1 MIAYRIKQF
10 VDGITARPLDN
21 GERATVD
28 TILDDR
34 LRPLFYGMN
43 TGDQRHCFKVY
54 NCGMLLWQRAAA
66 NSNLSAED
74 ISYYRGLLQRCCL
87 LHDVGRGNEMSPF
100 KKAIAVFLRK
110 CVPGYTKS
118 LAEKAKN
125 KPLGSIGRICYRHHM
140 HGQIGGE
147 LLNSLGYEAEG
158 SIVALHHC
166 RDINIISQLD
176 KKKQQ
181 ILQILKKADSMH

>member
-74 ISYYRGLLQRCCL
+74 IPYYTIEGKQ
-87 LHDVGRGNEMSPF
+87 
-100 KKAIAVFLRK
+100 
-110 CVPGYTKS
+110 VPGEIVRRRFLSIDQMMLDSFMIGFNRITKKIYNPKSFLITS
-118 LAEKAKN
+118 LFNIPATVGTDLANMVRNDQYERD
-125 KPLGSIGRICYRHHM
+125 GR
-140 HGQIGGE
+140 
-147 LLNSLGYEAEG
+147 
-158 SIVALHHC
+158 
-166 RDINIISQLD
+166 
-176 KKKQQ
+176 
-181 ILQILKKADSMH
+181 